1 MLHINDCN
9 NSKALCKALI
19 LREIRLC
26 PTGTVQSFA
35 GSVAPNGWLL
45 CNGQTVSRTTYI
57 SLFTAIGTTFGA
69 GDGVTTFTLPDM
81 RGRISVGAGAG
92 PGLTNRVLGT
102 TCIEKQRFS
111 IHDYCL
117 FTNKNYVFISK
128 KGAIGGEEKHTL
140 TINEM
145 PSHTHD
151 YVDTFRTGN
160 QGTDNA
166 LNTQTAADET
176 TTNQAKT
183 TAATGGG
190 AAHNVMQPYV
200 VLNHIIKY

>member
-1 MLHINDCN
+1 MFSLNDCN
-9 NSKALCKALI
+9 NCNNSKVLCNALI

-26 PTGTVQSFA
+26 PTGSVQSFA
-35 GSVAPNGWLL
+35 GSAAPFGWLL

-57 SLFTAIGTTFGA
+57 TLFTVIGTTFGA
-69 GDGVTTFTLPDM
+69 GDGVSTFTLPDM
-81 RGRISVGAGAG
+81 RGRISVAAGTGA
-92 PGLTNRVLGT
+92 GLTNRVLG
-102 TCIEKQRFS
+102 
-111 IHDYCL
+111 
-117 FTNKNYVFISK
+117 
-128 KGAIGGEEKHTL
+128 AIGGEENHIL
-140 TINEM
+140 TIGEM

-166 LNTQTAADET
+166 FNSETAANET

-190 AAHNVMQPYV
+190 AGHNVMQPFV